1 MNPYHT
7 YYLLSLIYALL
18 LSWPIQFL
26 QAYCDVPRLQYAT
39 GVPVALV
46 IGNRDYHTGTLSQH
60 PMNDATDMAKLLKN
74 MGFEVI
80 SKKNLNY
87 HELNSATLKFTDC
100 LKKQQSVGVF
110 YFSGYGTQALD
121 RQGKKANYL
130 LQIDNT
136 HLLDEENVKYQAFP
150 VQMLLDR
157 LKKANNEINIIILDA
172 NRQYPYRHF
181 KPLATDIFYNGNWI
195 IAYPSNADQIPIEQ
209 SYRNNSLYVKHL
221 RKGLQAAI
229 DESLSIEDLFRQ
241 ITQAVLEESGGQQQP
256 HFQSSIKK
264 DFCFWVCPEP
274 EVLLIVRSD
283 QQGEGASVFIN
294 RRHHGFI
301 QNGQIALKLKQSVY
315 KIQLKKQF
323 GRTTRTVQKTI
334 QLKKQ
339 DELSIPLGG
348 GSASMVT
355 VRPKY
360 PDQIQKISCVAL
372 SPNGR
377 YALFGGNSRTLWRW
391 DLQSGKLQALLGH
404 TDIISSVTFS
414 PQGRYALSGS
424 RDRTVRLWD
433 IEQGRLKH
441 TYRGHSGLVSSVRFS
456 SADYALSGS
465 YDKTMR
471 LWNNQS
477 QTFEQRFRGNSDWVL
492 SVAFSPNGQTVLSG
506 SRDHKMRLWDI
517 NGSQVRTFW
526 GQAYIHS
533 VNFLD
538 GQRIVSGNG
547 DGTVQIWDIN
557 SGRVSQTLR
566 GHRDAVFSVDVSQE
580 GRLVSGSLDN
590 TLRLWDTNTGQT
602 LQTFKG
608 HTDDVYAV
616 SFSHDGHRIL
626 SGGNDGLILWQSETG
641 EPIARLM
648 VFQDSE
654 WAIVIPEG
662 YFMAS
667 DNGGQKLSIHL
678 SGIKLNN
685 NASFNNPESVKAKM
699 SGND

>member
-46 IGNRDYHTGTLSQH
+46 IGNRDYHTGRLSQH
-60 PMNDATDMAKLLKN
+60 PMNDAADMASTLRN

-87 HELNSATLKFTDC
+87 HELNSATLKFTDG

-172 NRQYPYRHF
+172 NRQYPYPHF

-241 ITQAVLEESGGQQQP
+241 ITQAVVEESSGQQQP

-283 QQGEGASVFIN
+283 QQGEGAKVSIN
-294 RRHHGFI
+294 GRHQGFI
-301 QNGQIALKLKQSVY
+301 QNGQMAINLKQGLY
-315 KIQLKKQF
+315 RIQLQKKID
-323 GRTTRTVQKTI
+323 QKTI
-334 QLKKQ
+334 RIEKTIHLKKQ
-339 DELSIPLGG
+339 DELSIPIGG

-517 NGSQVRTFW
+517 NGNQVRTFW
-526 GQAYIHS
+526 GQSYIHS

-538 GQRIVSGNG
+538 SQRIVSGNG

-557 SGRVSQTLR
+557 NGRVSQTLR

-626 SGGNDGLILWQSETG
+626 SGGNDGLILWQTETG

-667 DNGGQKLSIHL
+667 NNGGQKLTIRL
-678 SGIKLNN
+678 RGRKLNN